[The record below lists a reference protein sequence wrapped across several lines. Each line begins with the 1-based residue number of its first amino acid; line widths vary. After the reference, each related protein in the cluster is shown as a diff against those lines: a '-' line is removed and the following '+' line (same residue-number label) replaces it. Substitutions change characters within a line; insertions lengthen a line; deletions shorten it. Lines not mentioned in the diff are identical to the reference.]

1 MPEDA
6 PDPTPDSPA
15 TLLAT
20 PAAPA
25 AGDATPPV
33 QTPPPEGGDWKA
45 ALPEIFRS
53 TPSLKAFGEFKTQ
66 DEMIAA
72 LATSYA
78 STKALVGKKLEAPGE
93 TATPEQ
99 VAAWRKVTGAP
110 EKPEDYGSLR
120 PEAIPE
126 DLWDKEGEGKFAAL
140 AHKHHLPP
148 GAVKEIA
155 ALHGEMMQ
163 AGLQGAE
170 AEQTAMLESEGAKL
184 KAAWGT
190 QYDANLGAAQRFAET
205 IGLDSKNP
213 IFTSAE
219 VVQALARAASLISE
233 DKLVSGQS
241 KGLAGT
247 AERITDIM
255 DPKSTSMLSRQYRGE
270 FGSEQQQQAQATLI
284 KLQQAAAA

>member
-1 MPEDA
+1 MPDDVTPPA
-6 PDPTPDSPA
+6 DPG
-15 TLLAT
+15 TLLT
-20 PAAPA
+20 PAAVTPA
-25 AGDATPPV
+25 AGDPT
-33 QTPPPEGGDWKA
+33 TPPPVPQVTPADDWKA
-45 ALPEIFRS
+45 GLPEIFRS
-53 TPSLKAFGEFKTQ
+53 TPALKPFGEFKTQ
-66 DEMIAA
+66 DEMLAA

-78 STKALVGKKLEAPGE
+78 STKAMVGKKLEAPGDN
-93 TATPEQ
+93 ATPDQ

-148 GAVKEIA
+148 AAVKEIA
-155 ALHGEMMQ
+155 ALHGEMLQ

-170 AEQTAMLESEGAKL
+170 ADQTAMLASEGAKL

-190 QYDANLGAAQRFAET
+190 QFDANLSAAQRFAET
-205 IGLDSKNP
+205 IGLEPTNP
-213 IFTSAE
+213 IFTSSD

-233 DKLVSGQS
+233 DKLVTGQA

-247 AERITDIM
+247 AERINDIM

-270 FGSEQQQQAQATLI
+270 FGSEQQMQAQSTLL